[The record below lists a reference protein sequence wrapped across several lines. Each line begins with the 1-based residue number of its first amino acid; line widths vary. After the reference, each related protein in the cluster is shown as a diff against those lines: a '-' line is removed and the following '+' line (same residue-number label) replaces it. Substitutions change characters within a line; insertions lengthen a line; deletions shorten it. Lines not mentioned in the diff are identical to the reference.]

1 GWRPAHRA
9 KQQEYACFPNRL
21 AHYFEPP
28 ELELAVAP
36 PPVRG
41 AFVPKAAVQTLA
53 IRAHRHI
60 RLRNRLTSLRNLFLE
75 YA

>member
-1 GWRPAHRA
+1 VP
-9 KQQEYACFPNRL
+9 Q
-21 AHYFEPP
+21 
-28 ELELAVAP
+28 AV
-36 PPVRG
+36 
-41 AFVPKAAVQTLA
+41 VQTLA